1 MKKTVI
7 VQEFSE
13 FIENEET
20 IPVVPEFFVLNS
32 DSSKDIVV
40 TGNKISWQYLS
51 VRVRI

>member
-7 VQEFSE
+7 VQKYSE

-20 IPVVPEFFVLNS
+20 IPVVSEFFVLIF
-32 DSSKDIVV
+32 DSSEDIVI

-51 VRVRI
+51 FRMRI

>member
-13 FIENEET
+13 CIENEDT
-20 IPVVPEFFVLNS
+20 IPVVPKFFVLNS
-32 DSSKDIVV
+32 DFPADIDV

-51 VRVRI
+51 IRMRI

>member
-13 FIENEET
+13 CIENEET

-40 TGNKISWQYLS
+40 HTTKSHGNTYQSG
-51 VRVRI
+51 VRI